1 MSNLITE
8 LEDLGK
14 ALATNLTN
22 KGVTASYTD
31 GLTTLANKVLTI
43 PQGSGGH
50 CYGVVFDST
59 STIGVQGTATVGV
72 TLYDNYAVLPN
83 TSITL
88 TGNDNSTYTATTN
101 SQGYVTFTTSG
112 TSGTTI
118 SYSITYQGVTKNCS
132 VTYISHLFYDECNS
146 ASGLSNYGSPLVVRG
161 SGTATLGYNSNGYYT
176 GTITGTSAYQTMYP
190 ITSLTGT
197 TNFKFSIELQ
207 PSSGTNV
214 SCGMV
219 IRNDANNY
227 HSYFTTY
234 QNKFYENYKKNGS
247 ETETNLGSLTVMNIW
262 QRYEFI
268 VNSTN
273 NTITVNIYNVDTD
286 ALVATYSRTLQITI
300 DSNTEIGI
308 TQGWQ
313 TNNVVYIRN
322 IVVDPI

>member
-1 MSNLITE
+1 MSDLITE

-14 ALATNLTN
+14 TLATNLTN

-31 GLTTLANKVLTI
+31 GLTTLANKMLTI

-59 STIGVQGTATVGV
+59 SIIGVQGTATVGV
-72 TLYDNYAVLPN
+72 TIYDNYAPLSNV
-83 TSITL
+83 TVTL
-88 TGNDNSTYTATTN
+88 TGSDSSTRTATTN
-101 SQGYVTFTTSG
+101 SQGYTTFTVAG
-112 TSGTTI
+112 TLGNTI
-118 SYSITYQGVTKNCS
+118 TYSMTYQGVTKTCS
-132 VTYISHLFYDECNS
+132 VTYITHLFFDECNN

-161 SGTATLGYNSNGYYT
+161 SGTATLGYDSNGYYT

-190 ITSLTGT
+190 IPSLTGT
-197 TNFKFSIELQ
+197 ANFKFSIELY
-207 PSSGTNV
+207 PTNGTNV

-219 IRNDANNY
+219 IRTDANNY

-273 NTITVNIYNVDTD
+273 NTITVNVYDIDTD
-286 ALVATYSRTLQITI
+286 ALVVTYSRTLQITI
-300 DSNTEIGI
+300 GSTTEIGI

-313 TNNVVYIRN
+313 NNNIVRIRN
-322 IVVDPI
+322 IVVDPL